1 MINVAGVNYLAY
13 VFVILWI
20 FAMLVVGIGYCMNTI
35 KNYMDRKNKEE
46 NEWSQELMN
55 MEYNILR

>member
-46 NEWSQELMN
+46 NE
-55 MEYNILR
+55 